1 LKLPFSVIPT
11 PPDKAFPNRSAVSRP
26 IVGLLLQH
34 NGKQMIVFALV
45 DSGSDSSIFPSSI
58 AESLGIPITNSKS
71 SSFSGS
77 KNEAQMAYFEE
88 VQATILP
95 MDGPNIDPNQEPL
108 TFPLYAGFC
117 DTLEHVGMGLLG
129 QEGFFSRFTVH
140 FNNAESYFE
149 IL

>member
-11 PPDKAFPNRSAVSRP
+11 PPDKAFPDRTAVSRP

-34 NGKQMIVFALV
+34 NGKQMVVFALI
-45 DSGSDSSIFPSSI
+45 DSGSDSCVFPASI
-58 AESLGIPITNSKS
+58 ADSLDIPIPNARS

-95 MDGPNIDPNQEPL
+95 MDGPNIQPDQEPL

-117 DTLEHVGMGLLG
+117 ETLEHVGMGLLG
-129 QEGFFSRFTVH
+129 QEGFFSRFTVN
-140 FNNAESYFE
+140 FCNAQSFFE
-149 IL
+149 IG